1 MQKLA
6 VGRASR
12 LNTQNKSENARKRS
26 RDPWK
31 KRIFELVLFAMLGS
45 LMFCS
50 KLIME
55 VLPNIH
61 LLGMFV
67 IAFTLVFRVKALIP
81 IYVNVFLTGLY
92 GGFNL
97 WWVPYLY
104 IWTFL
109 WALAMLI
116 PKRTPKWLLCV
127 ICPILC
133 SLHGFLYGI
142 LYAPAEA
149 LLFGLSFE
157 ETLVWIASGAVFD
170 ILHGIGNLFAGLLIV
185 PLVMLM
191 NKMIKKTGFYN

>member
-1 MQKLA
+1 
-6 VGRASR
+6 
-12 LNTQNKSENARKRS
+12 
-26 RDPWK
+26 
-31 KRIFELVLFAMLGS
+31 MLGS

-50 KLIME
+50 KIIME

-81 IYVNVFLTGLY
+81 IYVNVFLVGLY

-104 IWTFL
+104 IWTVL

-116 PKRTPKWLLCV
+116 PKRTPRCLLCI

-149 LLFGLSFE
+149 LMFGLSFE
-157 ETLVWIASGAVFD
+157 ETLVWIGSGALFD
-170 ILHGIGNLFAGLLIV
+170 ILHGVGNFFAGFLIV
-185 PLVMLM
+185 PLVILM
-191 NKMIKKTGFYN
+191 NKMLKKSGFYS